1 MSTPITLLPGTLP
14 AGYCYPDDPQQ
25 LNLDI
30 VTRILAFL
38 DQNFPGIYVGPT
50 SAPPP
55 ADQRDRVWINSDNQ
69 LSYQYL
75 GGKWRRTY
83 QFAAAN
89 SGLSP
94 FLVLWTG
101 LAADIDSF
109 DGGSPGAVSDTTGP
123 LWQIVAEFAGS
134 VPIGVGLIPGSSPA
148 ATITA
153 PGDTKDSLG
162 VTGEYA
168 HVLTDLEGAVAA
180 HKHGIGVCDPA
191 SDDGAFPIQAASTVP
206 SWAGHFITGGGS
218 QSSPTAT
225 TANLFSLAPG
235 TDGKGVVP
243 SAGHNN
249 MQPYRGVYFIAR
261 TARKY
266 VFPPY

>member
-69 LSYQYL
+69 LAYQYL

-162 VTGEYA
+162 ATGEYA
-168 HVLTDLEGAVAA
+168 HVLTELEGAVGGHQHYYGVSDPTASAA
-180 HKHGIGVCDPA
+180 
-191 SDDGAFPIQAASTVP
+191 AFRKSALNTVP
-206 SWAGHFITGGGS
+206 AYTGRFIGGN
-218 QSSPTAT
+218 PPNDFNET
-225 TANLFSLAPG
+225 TADMQTLASG

-243 SAGHNN
+243 SAAHLN